1 MMNAKSLIGG
11 ILAGAAV
18 GVAIGMLLAPDSGAK
33 TQKKLVKGARQLGD
47 SLMGTAE
54 ESIRA
59 VKDRFN
65 SKVDEVAKRG
75 REGVDVVSERVKM

>member
-1 MMNAKSLIGG
+1 MNAKSLIGG

-18 GVAIGMLLAPDSGAK
+18 GVAIGMLLAPASGEK
-33 TQKKLVKGARQLGD
+33 TQKKLVKGARKLGD
-47 SLMGTAE
+47 SIMGSAE

-65 SKVDEVAKRG
+65 SKVDEVAKKG
-75 REGVDVVSERVKM
+75 KEGVDMVSERAKI